1 MIPRWLLCLALFLP
15 AAGAYTPAVD
25 SAGSLTIR
33 ILDPT
38 IGNYGAGGAVTLNR
52 TGAPFPL
59 AVSLE
64 NHGDGPLQGVVR
76 ISVIDR
82 WTVQPA
88 SPVSF
93 RLKAHA
99 SRALEFTVTVGQ
111 GSFNAN
117 YPIHAYAEFGQ
128 DGQRLAAHAVMVLP
142 VVLPDPP
149 RAQLPVQWKPVDVPA
164 GSAMG
169 LARLPVNRVS
179 ATVSAADPPIVP
191 TPGESFGVAPPV
203 RFSGDAIVMSLG
215 PRAPSFRERVDS
227 AAVEYPLALPHT
239 TPIRLTFSGA
249 GSGTM
254 LRVRVDDTVVF
265 EKSGS
270 AEPETSSVDLSRY
283 AGRDIRLALAA
294 QTTEPGARQASWSE
308 PFILAGTE
316 QRNAAL
322 PVQILRAG
330 NFAVRI
336 QPGLRGMLDGTI
348 QFSNGGG
355 TLEVSGFRVH
365 VVGDA
370 LEGARSTNK
379 LVEVRNESANG
390 RVAFRQR
397 FRGWAGSFDLVC
409 EIWPNG
415 DAVQARWKLENQPP
429 PKPWLPVYL
438 ESVAAGPWSASA
450 RRVYAGVG
458 NVIEKPGAFQMGF
471 DGHRLATSFVG
482 FEFENGLSMVQG
494 VDTPPD
500 YLDVEPATRSYSLVT
515 PHEQTMTFIP
525 TTNVWAGVKVWRD
538 LCGARRGGGVER
550 LAGRFVFDLWDG
562 RYGQS
567 AKDLAKAF
575 RYGLTDSVVV
585 WHNWQRWGY
594 DYRLPDIYPPNPQ
607 YGTTEEFAALVRVCK
622 DHGVLFA
629 PHDNYIDF
637 YPDADG
643 FTYDNIAFDRDGQP
657 RRAWYHAARQAQS
670 YRARADRLRP
680 FLERNVKMIAE
691 GIAPDAY
698 FIDVWSSMGPYDYWS
713 ADGQFFSRTVTRQ
726 VWRDSFAWIRDYL
739 GGAPQISEAGH
750 DQLIG
755 WLDGAQAN
763 HLRVEAPPA
772 SGFVWVIPHAD
783 AERIPWFDAAYHDR
797 FASHGAGYEDRY
809 AAGLDLKEHGMYS
822 RDYISTEVL
831 TGHPAMVRQPFGREV
846 VRIYWLL
853 HDLMRAL
860 AMRKIDGVEF
870 DGGSLH
876 RQHVSWEGGG
886 EVWVNRG
893 ASEWSVAAHI
903 LPQYGFYARI
913 PVSGGVVETAIE
925 TRAGTVVEWSR
936 SPEAFYQGEYRVAR
950 GVGSIEVTPLPS
962 GPAFEARIN
971 TRDLPWTIGEPK
983 TAEVVDEAGRVL
995 RSEPVALA
1003 GGVVTL
1009 RFGAG
1014 AFRWRLR

>member
-52 TGAPFPL
+52 AGAPFPL
-59 AVSLE
+59 AVWLE

-265 EKSGS
+265 EKPGS

-525 TTNVWAGVKVWRD
+525 TTNVWNGVKVWRD
-538 LCGARRGGGVER
+538 LCGFRRAGGVEK

-562 RYGQS
+562 QYRQS
-567 AKDLAKAF
+567 AQDLAKAF
-575 RYGLTDSVVV
+575 RYGLTDSAVV

-607 YGTTEEFAALVRVCK
+607 YGTLPEFRQLVAACQR
-622 DHGVLFA
+622 HGTLFA

-637 YPDADG
+637 YPDFEG
-643 FTYDNIAFDRDGQP
+643 FGYDAIVFRQNGSPFK
-657 RRAWYHAARQAQS
+657 AWFNYGREAQA
-670 YRARADRLRP
+670 YRARPDRLMP
-680 FLERNVKMIAE
+680 YVERNLRLVKE
-691 GIAPDAY
+691 GFAPTAY
-698 FIDVWSSMGPYDYWS
+698 FIDVWSSASPYDYWTS
-713 ADGQFFSRTVTRQ
+713 DGRFVDRAATQR
-726 VWRDSFAWIRDYL
+726 VWGGAFAWIRDFL
-739 GGAPQISEAGH
+739 GGDAPQISEAGH
-750 DQLIG
+750 DKLIG
-755 WLDGAQAN
+755 WLDGAQAQQ
-763 HLRVEAPPA
+763 LRVDPQGKE
-772 SGFVWVIPHAD
+772 FTWKIQCAD
-783 AERIPWFDAAYHDR
+783 SERIPWMDAAWHDK
-797 FASHGAGYEDRY
+797 FILHGAGYEGRY
-809 AAGLDLKEHGMYS
+809 QGGLDRKDHGAYS
-822 RDYISTEVL
+822 DDYLSTEVL
-831 TGHPAMVRQPFGREV
+831 SGRPAMVPQALNRDV
-846 VRIYWLL
+846 VRVYWLL
-853 HDLMRAL
+853 NDAMRAL
-860 AMRKIDGVEF
+860 ALDRIASVEF
-870 DGGSLH
+870 AGNDIH
-876 RQHVSWEGGG
+876 RQHVKWESGAD
-886 EVWVNRG
+886 VWVNRG
-893 ASEWSVAAHI
+893 AGAWTVEGLT
-903 LPQYGFYARI
+903 LPRYGFYLRAGKVEAAI
-913 PVSGGVVETAIE
+913 ELSGG
-925 TRAGTVVEWSR
+925 RRVEWSR
-936 SPEAFYQGEYRVAR
+936 SPGRRYENDRLTAADGKVLE
-950 GVGSIEVTPLPS
+950 LP
-962 GPAFEARIN
+962 R
-971 TRDLPWTIGEPK
+971 
-983 TAEVVDEAGRVL
+983 
-995 RSEPVALA
+995 
-1003 GGVVTL
+1003 
-1009 RFGAG
+1009 
-1014 AFRWRLR
+1014 